1 MTTKCLIID
10 FSECTY
16 SVKELTDEQIAEN
29 EAYVIRIK
37 DGQFEENI
45 CISGNRLLWTSLE
58 LTTEECYEKIKSFR
72 LLGD

>member
-16 SVKELTDEQIAEN
+16 SVKELTDEQIANIEPN
-29 EAYVIRIK
+29 VIRIN
-37 DGQFEENI
+37 GEQFEENI
-45 CISGNRLLWTSLE
+45 CISGKRLLWTSLE
-58 LTTEECYEKIKSFR
+58 ATTEERYEKIKSFR